1 MKIKGGRRREG
12 KKACSADPVAN
23 VTQPFDMVINLILQT
38 IDERDFFLTVFFVL
52 FVFLIRFLSPFS
64 YSFIFFLKDFQTY
77 IFCLSSNIIIV
88 VVVFFY
94 ICGISFPS
102 LFFFPFRSFFSFLSF
117 SYFRSHLSFAFTLSS
132 SFARFFLLLM
142 SLILHFYRSPAY

>member
-102 LFFFPFRSFFSFLSF
+102 LFLFRFALSFRSCLSLT
-117 SYFRSHLSFAFTLSS
+117 SVRICLSPLLCLLLSHAFS
-132 SFARFFLLLM
+132 SF
-142 SLILHFYRSPAY
+142 